1 MIREIWGYVYMNKA
15 RETILRLLSDGKIT
29 IEEAEELLDAMSTE
43 RIGHVNKDPFA
54 NTGRIFHEQKKPKQ
68 GMQFDF
74 HFPWDDP
81 DWKWPWEEEGWHWPW
96 EPSAENAGHENKS
109 TLYVEE
115 NSKLLIES
123 GDGNLSIQLAD
134 DDGLVYVNSD
144 DEEIESVLSED
155 KMTRII
161 TLGDTNANIII
172 PRRISSVQI
181 SKNDGNISISDLQS
195 DIELKS
201 DDGNIALA
209 GIKGNIHVS
218 MNDGGLMINDVN
230 SDEIAI
236 KSDDGN
242 IMLNNIVSKN
252 VAVKMNDGMVSMD
265 MASAVTEGSFAI
277 AIDDGRISL
286 SLPSA
291 SNCRIT
297 ANVDDGAIRHNL
309 NPEDSHLSSIKS
321 FEIGEDTD
329 DDGKSSLSITL
340 NGGGAEFALSLDT
353 GEINIQAQ

>member
-1 MIREIWGYVYMNKA
+1 MNKA
-15 RETILRLLSDGKIT
+15 RETILRLLSEGKIT
-29 IEEAEELLDAMSTE
+29 IEEAEELLDAMTTE
-43 RIGHVNKDPFA
+43 RVGHVNRDPFA
-54 NTGRIFHEQKKPKQ
+54 NAGRAFQEQNKPKHD
-68 GMQFDF
+68 MQFDF
-74 HFPWDDP
+74 NFPWDDP

-96 EPSAENAGHENKS
+96 EPSAENEGSESKS
-109 TLYVEE
+109 TFYVEE
-115 NSKLLIES
+115 NSILIIES
-123 GDGNLSIQLAD
+123 SDGNLSIQLAD

-181 SKNDGNISISDLQS
+181 SKNDGDISISDLQS

-201 DDGNIALA
+201 DDGNIAFS
-209 GIKGNIHVS
+209 GINGNIRVS
-218 MNDGGLMINDVN
+218 MNDGSLMINDVN

-242 IMLNNIVSKN
+242 IILNNIISKN

-265 MASAVTEGSFAI
+265 MANVITEGTFVI

-286 SLPSA
+286 SLPSG
-291 SNCRIT
+291 SNCEII
-297 ANVDDGAIRHNL
+297 ANVDGGVIRHNL
-309 NPEDSHLSSIKS
+309 EQEGLQLSSI
-321 FEIGEDTD
+321 EIKENNDDNGEC
-329 DDGKSSLSITL
+329 SLVATL
-340 NGGGAEFALSLDT
+340 NGGGAKFALSLDT
-353 GEINIQAQ
+353 GEINIQVQ